1 MPFSP
6 LHKRKFSKNMTMLI
20 VLIVIV
26 AGFFTMTMVKVGQ

>member
-20 VLIVIV
+20 VLVLVV
-26 AGFFTMTMVKVGQ
+26 AGFFTMTMVKVGL